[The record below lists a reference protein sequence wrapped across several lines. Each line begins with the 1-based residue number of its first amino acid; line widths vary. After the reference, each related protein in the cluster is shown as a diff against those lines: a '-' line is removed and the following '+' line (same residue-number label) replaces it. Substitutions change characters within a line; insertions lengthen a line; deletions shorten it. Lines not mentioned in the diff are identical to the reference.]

1 MFTSIADW
9 EKAYEANP
17 HDVKIYRSPDEALM
31 AYQTGVLDLHE
42 PILVRTTKTLNGK
55 TFTGSIY
62 TTIGINIF
70 NNPIPQDLGFVDRS
84 IPGNELIP
92 EVGFQVGK
100 KQLSKI
106 IDKSIKKHG
115 TTDTSEVLDA
125 IKSQGYK
132 YSTRGG
138 ITVGFQDIQ
147 VPAEKKE
154 IIAKAENCLLY
165 TSPSPRDRG

>member
-1 MFTSIADW
+1 
-9 EKAYEANP
+9 
-17 HDVKIYRSPDEALM
+17 M

-55 TFTGSIY
+55 TYTGSIY

-100 KQLSKI
+100 KQLSR
-106 IDKSIKKHG
+106 S
-115 TTDTSEVLDA
+115 L
-125 IKSQGYK
+125 
-132 YSTRGG
+132 TR
-138 ITVGFQDIQ
+138 
-147 VPAEKKE
+147 A
-154 IIAKAENCLLY
+154 
-165 TSPSPRDRG
+165 